1 MGLLFAGVWVL
12 LATTI
17 LLWAFL
23 PSGDPNRRFVG
34 TKLKPTLVV
43 AVGFGGLL
51 GIGLIVLGLLG
62 WAS

>member
-17 LLWAFL
+17 LLWASFL
-23 PSGDPNRRFVG
+23 PSGDRWFVG

-43 AVGFGGLL
+43 AVGFGGFL
-51 GIGLIVLGLLG
+51 GIGLIVLGLIG